1 MILFPRKD
9 GKFKKGEI
17 NDSTA
22 DKLKSAQ
29 AEKQNLSKH
38 VIEKPQRKLKEKAQ
52 KITKELGAFKAFS
65 KLRQERINAYYLGKR
80 QKRAKDAAEKA
91 EQEKK

>member
-1 MILFPRKD
+1 LILFPRKD

-38 VIEKPQRKLKEKAQ
+38 IIEKPARKLKEKTQ
-52 KITKELGAFKAFS
+52 KITKEL
-65 KLRQERINAYYLGKR
+65 
-80 QKRAKDAAEKA
+80 
-91 EQEKK
+91 